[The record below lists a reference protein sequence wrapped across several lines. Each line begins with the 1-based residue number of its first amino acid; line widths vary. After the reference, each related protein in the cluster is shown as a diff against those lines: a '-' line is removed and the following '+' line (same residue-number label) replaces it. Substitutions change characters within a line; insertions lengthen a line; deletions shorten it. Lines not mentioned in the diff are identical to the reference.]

1 MRTPSCESRDCG
13 NRRTSV
19 RQGEE
24 QLSWLLTSTIDWF
37 VGGAL
42 TFVLTT
48 FIVYRLVTRFAGWGP
63 RDT

>member
-1 MRTPSCESRDCG
+1 
-13 NRRTSV
+13 V

-48 FIVYRLVTRFAGWGP
+48 FSVYRLVTRFAGWGP